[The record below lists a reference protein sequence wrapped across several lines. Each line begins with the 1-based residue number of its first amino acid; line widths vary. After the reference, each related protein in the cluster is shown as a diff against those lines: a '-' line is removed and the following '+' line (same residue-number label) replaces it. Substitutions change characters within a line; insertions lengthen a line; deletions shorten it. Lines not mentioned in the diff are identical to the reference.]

1 MQSGEDRCPICW
13 SSVQQPYTLN
23 CSHAFCRR
31 CIINE
36 QGTWRV
42 RVCPMCRETI
52 SEHDIIQAQNN
63 DGTPRND
70 EETDNHD
77 EHTDRMIQNE
87 YLNEF
92 RLVSIGG
99 RMVFVELDLVQD
111 LNDDMNDGDQFIDII
126 VNGRT
131 IVSEIR

>member
-1 MQSGEDRCPICW
+1 
-13 SSVQQPYTLN
+13 
-23 CSHAFCRR
+23 
-31 CIINE
+31 
-36 QGTWRV
+36 
-42 RVCPMCRETI
+42 MCRETI